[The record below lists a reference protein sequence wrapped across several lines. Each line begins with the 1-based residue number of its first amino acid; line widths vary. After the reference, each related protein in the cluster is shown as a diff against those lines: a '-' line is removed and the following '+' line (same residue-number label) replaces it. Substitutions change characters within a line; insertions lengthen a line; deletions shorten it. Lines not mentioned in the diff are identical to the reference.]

1 MEKPTQISGLEID
14 IDSIADQNTRVI
26 VRHLLNIIESQATEI
41 VKLKDENQKL
51 RDENNHLKGEQ
62 GKPNIRKQSKKGGNI
77 SSEEER
83 KKHNQTKAK
92 RKKAKNKSKLTIHE
106 TQKCEIDTSQLP
118 DDAVFKGFQS
128 VIVQEIIICP
138 HNIQFKKEIFY
149 SPSLKKTFIAPLPDG
164 YAGDFGPSIKA
175 LVLDMHYHEKLTE
188 SAILHFLT
196 THGVEISKAS
206 ISRILTDNHASFHQ
220 EKKDIVETG
229 LQSTPHQQIDDTS
242 ARVNGKNHYV
252 HILCN
257 DFYTAYFTRKDKTR
271 LTIIDILTNGS
282 MRFIFNESAYDLMLE
297 MGLSNKML
305 DMLKAEKPKLL
316 MGRDEIDT
324 VLKKLMPNKAK
335 KNTNRQ
341 IILEASAIIAYQNR
355 PDAIK
360 ILLADDAPQFRQIT
374 RLLALCWVHDGR
386 HYKKL
391 APVVPL
397 HRVILDKFLT
407 QYWDYYHQ
415 LLDYKKD
422 PSDRL
427 SEKLN
432 DKFDALFSTETG
444 YQPLDARIQKTKNK
458 KVPLLLVLQYPTL
471 PLHNNTSELGARTQ
485 ARYRDISFH
494 TINKKGTD
502 AKDTF
507 MTIIQTAKKL
517 GVNTYYYLQDRIS
530 KKLQLPSLSSLIL
543 VAEHSN

>member
-1 MEKPTQISGLEID
+1 MEKQTPISGLDID
-14 IDSIADQNTRVI
+14 IDSIADQNTRII
-26 VRHLLNIIESQATEI
+26 VRHLLNIIEMQAAEI

-51 RDENNHLKGEQ
+51 RDENNRLKGEQ
-62 GKPNIRKQSKKGGNI
+62 GKPNIRKQSKKDGDI
-77 SSEEER
+77 SSEAER
-83 KKHNQTKAK
+83 KKRNQAKAK
-92 RKKAKNKSKLTIHE
+92 RKKAKNKNKLTIHE
-106 TQKCEIDTSQLP
+106 TQKCKIDQSQLP
-118 DDAVFKGFQS
+118 DDAVFKGYQPA
-128 VIVQEIIICP
+128 IVQDIVIRP
-138 HNIQFKKEIFY
+138 NNIKFEKEIFY

-164 YAGDFGPSIKA
+164 YSGDFGPSVKA
-175 LVLDMHYHEKLTE
+175 LVLDMHHHEKLTE
-188 SAILHFLT
+188 SAIHHFLT
-196 THGVEISKAS
+196 THGIKIGKAS
-206 ISRILTDNHASFHQ
+206 ISRILTDNHEPFHQ
-220 EKKDIVETG
+220 EKKDIVEAG
-229 LQSTPHQQIDDTS
+229 LQSTDHQQIDDTS

-271 LTIIDILTNGS
+271 LTIIDILTNGD
-282 MRFIFNESAYDLMLE
+282 MQFIFNESAYDLMLG
-297 MGLSNKML
+297 MGISNKML
-305 DMLKAEKPKLL
+305 DILKAEKPKLL
-316 MGRDEIDT
+316 MNRDEIDA

-335 KNTNRQ
+335 QSTNRQ

-355 PDAIK
+355 SDAIK

-374 RLLALCWVHDGR
+374 ELLALCWVHDGR

-391 APVVPL
+391 APIVPL

-422 PSDRL
+422 PSDEL
-427 SEKLN
+427 SKKLDDQFN
-432 DKFDALFSTETG
+432 VLFSTETG
-444 YQPLDARIQKTKNK
+444 YQQLDERIQKTKNK
-458 KVPLLLVLQYPTL
+458 KDALLLVLQHPTL

-517 GVNTYYYLQDRIS
+517 GVNTYHYLLDRVS
-530 KKLQLPSLSSLIL
+530 KKLQLPSLASQIL
-543 VAEHSN
+543 LAEHSN

>member
-1 MEKPTQISGLEID
+1 MEKPTPLSGLDID
-14 IDSIADQNTRVI
+14 IDSIADQNTRII
-26 VRHLLNIIESQATEI
+26 VRHLLNIIEMQAAEI

-51 RDENNHLKGEQ
+51 RDENNRLKGEQ
-62 GKPNIRKQSKKGGNI
+62 GKPNIRKQSKKDGDV
-77 SSEEER
+77 SSEAER
-83 KKHNQTKAK
+83 KKRNQAKAK
-92 RKKAKNKSKLTIHE
+92 RKKAKNKNKLTIHE

-118 DDAVFKGFQS
+118 SDAVFKGFQS
-128 VIVQEIIICP
+128 VISQGIIIRP
-138 HNIQFKKEIFY
+138 HNIQFDKEIFY

-164 YAGDFGPSIKA
+164 YAGDFSPSLKA
-175 LVLDMHYHEKLTE
+175 LVLDMHHHEKLTE

-196 THGVEISKAS
+196 THGIEIGKAS
-206 ISRILTDNHASFHQ
+206 ISRILTDNHEPFHQ
-220 EKKDIVETG
+220 EKKDIVEAG
-229 LQSTPHQQIDDTS
+229 LQSTNHQQIDDTS

-271 LTIIDILTNGS
+271 LTIIDILTNGD
-282 MRFIFNESAYDLMLE
+282 MKFIFNESAYDLMLG

-305 DMLKAEKPKLL
+305 DLLKAEKPKLL
-316 MGRDEIDT
+316 MNRDEIDAL
-324 VLKKLMPNKAK
+324 LKKLMPKKAK
-335 KNTNRQ
+335 QNTNRQ
-341 IILEASAIIAYQNR
+341 TILEASAIIAYQNR

-374 RLLALCWVHDGR
+374 ELLALCWVHDGR

-391 APVVPL
+391 APFVPL
-397 HRVILDKFLT
+397 HRAILDKFLT

-415 LLDYKKD
+415 LLDYKKN
-422 PSDRL
+422 PSDEL

-432 DKFDALFSTETG
+432 NQFDVLFSTETG
-444 YQPLDARIQKTKNK
+444 YQQLDERIQKTKNK
-458 KVPLLLVLQYPTL
+458 NDALLLVLQNPTL

-517 GVNTYYYLQDRIS
+517 GVNTYHYLLDRVS
-530 KKLQLPSLSSLIL
+530 KKFQLPSLASQIL